1 MRYREWNSDYAD
13 NYISRNPIVRYFFN
27 MRLRGALNL
36 FKEVERRP
44 LFTLSALEIGCY
56 DGRFSYQL
64 SNFYKLV
71 IGTELNPVHLFK
83 YIIPHYSK
91 TKGLSFCAADA
102 FYLPFKESTFDVI
115 YGLGVF
121 EHFLLGDTPYKEIF
135 RVLKPNGKIV
145 AGLPI
150 ELGISLL
157 VKKIG
162 LDLMGRGR
170 ISLTDVVRSFRLGEE
185 NGTRWKQDHCD
196 YNWKNTRNQIV
207 KHGMRIIAQKYLPFP
222 RLKFI
227 GNPFVI
233 IVAEKYK

>member
-1 MRYREWNSDYAD
+1 MRYREWNNAYAD
-13 NYISRNPIVRYFFN
+13 NYTSRNPIVRYFFN
-27 MRLRGALNL
+27 MRLRGALNIS
-36 FKEVERRP
+36 KEIEWRP
-44 LFTLSALEIGCY
+44 LSTLSALEIGCY
-56 DGRFSYQL
+56 DGRFSCQL
-64 SNFYKLV
+64 SNCYKLV
-71 IGTELNPVHLFK
+71 VGTELNPTHLFK
-83 YIIPHYSK
+83 YVMPHCSK

-121 EHFLLGDTPYKEIF
+121 EHFLLGDAPYREIF

-150 ELGISLL
+150 ELGLSLL

-170 ISLTDVVRSFRLGEE
+170 ISLKDVIRSFNLGEE
-185 NGTRWKQDHCD
+185 NGLMWNQDHRD
-196 YNWKNTRNQIV
+196 YNWKTTRNQIA

-227 GNPFVI
+227 GNPFI
-233 IVAEKYK
+233 LIVAEKNK